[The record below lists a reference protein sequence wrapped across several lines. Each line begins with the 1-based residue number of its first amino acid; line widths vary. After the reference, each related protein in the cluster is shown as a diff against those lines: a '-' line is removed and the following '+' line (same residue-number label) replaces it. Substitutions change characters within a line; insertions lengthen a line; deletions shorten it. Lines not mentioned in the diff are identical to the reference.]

1 MPLEPHP
8 TDPNKLIMRAGNYNP
23 RKLVAHTVIAGAVFD
38 FMGYLTSRKE
48 RIVLSAADEAS
59 PAVDAISDFATKRGL
74 SLDNARV
81 RDWVDA
87 LAQPPLP
94 VQEPLAWLYPEGL
107 EALQNGKCWTAY
119 PRAQEDCNIPLYIA
133 MPPMPVQEPVARVI
147 DNGTPEGATE
157 WIPFTNRV
165 EPLETGDLLYTAPP
179 LPVQRPWVGLTE
191 QDMPSGEDPMFDHRY
206 FIAGLVYAAKV
217 LQAKNT

>member
-1 MPLEPHP
+1 M
-8 TDPNKLIMRAGNYNP
+8 TK
-23 RKLVAHTVIAGAVFD
+23 
-38 FMGYLTSRKE
+38 
-48 RIVLSAADEAS
+48 DEALRE
-59 PAVDAISDFATKRGL
+59 AIDTLKSTKHGNCDFAWIDETLKKCTE
-74 SLDNARV
+74 
-81 RDWVDA
+81 A

-217 LQAKNT
+217 LQEKNT